1 MTNHK
6 TWVSKQCIRHDDYIQ
21 QKQQKQQKTNERVS
35 HHCRNQLTE
44 MTKQGEIV
52 TMGELDKTMTMEDE
66 AVLAGDNGVAVG
78 VGGDMEDGILMGA
91 ADRLETILLQ
101 KEEIV
106 QTLLS
111 LKAEI
116 LSGNNEKITM
126 FVNPW

>member
-1 MTNHK
+1 
-6 TWVSKQCIRHDDYIQ
+6 
-21 QKQQKQQKTNERVS
+21 
-35 HHCRNQLTE
+35 
-44 MTKQGEIV
+44 
-52 TMGELDKTMTMEDE
+52 MGELDKTMTMEDE

-116 LSGNNEKITM
+116 LSGNNEKNYLVCKSLVVQRDTKLVM
-126 FVNPW
+126 YLRLHTLH